1 MSRKTR
7 IETVA
12 TGERLAPPPGAEE
25 IFLQHSGW
33 LSAILRSRYGADAT
47 DLLHETYLRAVP
59 SDAAASARSPKAFLL
74 KVATNLAIDRLR
86 RGQRERE
93 AVQVALMSAD
103 DAEQPAIDRLAL
115 KQALLDLPPKLRD
128 VLILRHIRGL
138 THDEIARAKGISVKT
153 VEWRM
158 RKALAACAARLAD

>member
-12 TGERLAPPPGAEE
+12 EAKAVPPAPAAEE
-25 IFLQHSGW
+25 TFLQHSGW

-59 SDAAASARSPKAFLL
+59 GDAAASARSPKAFLL

-93 AVQVALMSAD
+93 AVQVALMSLGD
-103 DAEQPAIDRLAL
+103 TEQPAIDRLAL

-138 THDEIARAKGISVKT
+138 THDEIARTKGISIKT